1 MADYKDIVKLGVDGY
16 KGNVEKYSVK
26 QSQDTLREALIEANN
41 GSTKLDYRAI
51 RDGKCV
57 GLFAIIEEIL
67 KETVMEGIMNT
78 DFFNALVEYRNVG
91 EGDENLFIV
100 EDDTLF
106 VVDDVARGN
115 QGIRRQRIAG
125 QKEIVIPTS
134 VKAVRI
140 YEELSRILA
149 GRVDFN
155 HLINVVGRSFQNKLM
170 DDIYAVWATATAD
183 DLGGA
188 TYFPT
193 AGTYNEDA
201 LLELIAHIEA
211 AAGGKQAVIS
221 GTAKALRQLKESIQ
235 GDSAKEE
242 LHEQGFYG
250 YFFGTPC
257 VKIPQRHKIGTT
269 DFVYPDNVLTII
281 AGDSKPIK
289 VVREGNPLIIQRDA
303 TENMDLTQEY
313 FCAENMGIGFVMNT
327 NTGIGRYETT

>member
-57 GLFAIIEEIL
+57 GLFAILEEIL
-67 KETVMEGIMNT
+67 KETVVEGILNT

-91 EGDENLFIV
+91 EGDENLFII
-100 EDDTLF
+100 EDSTLF
-106 VVDDVARGN
+106 VVDDIARGN
-115 QGIRRQRIAG
+115 QGIRRQRLAG
-125 QKEIVIPTS
+125 ETEIVIPTS

-140 YEELSRILA
+140 YEELSRVLA

-155 HLINVVGRSFQNKLM
+155 HLIDVVGQSFQNKLM
-170 DDIYAVWATATAD
+170 EDIYGVWSNATAQ

-188 TYFPT
+188 VYFPA
-193 AGTYNEDA
+193 AGAYDEDT
-201 LLELIAHIEA
+201 LLELIAHVEA

-221 GTAKALRQLKESIQ
+221 GTAKALRQLQESIQ
-235 GDSAKEE
+235 GDDAKSE
-242 LHEQGFYG
+242 LHNTGYYG
-250 YFFGTPC
+250 RFFGTPC
-257 VKIPQRHKIGTT
+257 VKIPQRHKVGTT

-281 AGDSKPIK
+281 ATDEKPIK
-289 VVREGNPLIIQRDA
+289 MVREGNPLIITRDA
-303 TENMDLTQEY
+303 TENMDLTHELEIMLI
-313 FCAENMGIGFVMNT
+313 A
-327 NTGIGRYETT
+327 